1 MASFCKGAWA
11 FFVFLQVAT
20 AGLLFLIC
28 FYLLLSVLGNL
39 LGAPLA
45 LKEWKVS
52 LGSALVPSAWLLI
65 GFLSARLLGQISL
78 DLMGKF
84 RPMRCPA
91 CGIELAQGANPFDFE
106 GARVCPKCGA
116 KI

>member
-1 MASFCKGAWA
+1 
-11 FFVFLQVAT
+11 VFLQVAT

-78 DLMGKF
+78 DLMG
-84 RPMRCPA
+84 PA